1 MHVFDGCKDMTK
13 NKVYSEEK
21 GKYYRGEVKEKCY
34 SLTVEPSGRYA
45 DHFVP
50 DEATKESS
58 HAKNIAKRIVRWLME
73 HDSENTLLCLGG
85 DSTAVN
91 TGWKGGV
98 ISFVEQILGRRLV
111 WVVCK
116 FI

>member
-1 MHVFDGCKDMTK
+1 MK
-13 NKVYSEEK
+13 EK
-21 GKYYRGEVKEKCY
+21 GY

-45 DHFVP
+45 DHFVL

-111 WVVCK
+111 WVVCNLHTNERPLRALVEALNGPTASNTE
-116 FI
+116 FSGPA